1 MSESPDQKTRPQQ
14 QSTSL
19 EGYLEYAV
27 SISPETTRES
37 AEPPSYRGDEAIAH
51 NPGSRAH
58 PTTEQ
63 VYQTDQE
70 SKMLLNLPRWKK
82 RLLFACSC
90 VLAFLM
96 QFDMAA
102 VAVTLTVSQR
112 QP

>member
-1 MSESPDQKTRPQQ
+1 MSEFPDQKTRPQQ

-37 AEPPSYRGDEAIAH
+37 TEPPSYRGDETIPH
-51 NPGSRAH
+51 NPGPGAQ

-63 VYQTDQE
+63 VDQTDQE
-70 SKMLLNLPRWKK
+70 PKMLLNLPKWKK
-82 RLLFACSC
+82 RALFVCSC

-102 VAVTLTVSQR
+102 VAVTLTVS
-112 QP
+112 